1 MLRLILGTTTEG
13 VKIAIE
19 SISINP
25 TISATIKYKYLKVNQ
40 PIENYEYV
48 MDGEQYACWGTDDT
62 ILYHILCARHNVQYK
77 PYVEPEFY
85 EEVLVWKDEETG
97 EVKSKMIQKPNPKY
111 IPPNP

>member
-1 MLRLILGTTTEG
+1 MLRCILRTYTEG

-48 MDGEQYACWGTDDT
+48 MDGEQYARWGNDDT

-77 PYVEPEFY
+77 PFVEPEFL
-85 EEVLVWKDEETG
+85 EEIVVSKDEQTG
-97 EVKSKMIQKPNPKY
+97 EMKSEIIRKPNPKY
-111 IPPNP
+111 VTT

>member
-1 MLRLILGTTTEG
+1 
-13 VKIAIE
+13 
-19 SISINP
+19 
-25 TISATIKYKYLKVNQ
+25 
-40 PIENYEYV
+40 

-85 EEVLVWKDEETG
+85 EEVVVWKDEETG

>member
-1 MLRLILGTTTEG
+1 MLRLILRTNTDG

-48 MDGEQYACWGTDDT
+48 MAQSF
-62 ILYHILCARHNVQYK
+62 II
-77 PYVEPEFY
+77 FF
-85 EEVLVWKDEETG
+85 VLVI
-97 EVKSKMIQKPNPKY
+97 MCNINHL
-111 IPPNP
+111 